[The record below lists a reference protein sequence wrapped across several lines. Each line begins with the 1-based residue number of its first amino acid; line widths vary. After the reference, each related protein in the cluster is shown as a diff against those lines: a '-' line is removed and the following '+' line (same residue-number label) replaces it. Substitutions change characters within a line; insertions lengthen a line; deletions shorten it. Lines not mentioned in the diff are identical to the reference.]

1 MTAYQTIETTSLTNE
16 ADSNLPKEESTSH
29 HKWLAVVAS
38 ALIMG
43 GGTMVVSS
51 LSSLNVNLVMS
62 SEMSL
67 NKGSLVESVVS
78 PYGCDTFFQKE
89 SDDSQVICV
98 GDQGTPT
105 SCCWRYGDCDDHF
118 CWNGP
123 HSMAGPPAWTACKYP
138 GWEYGSPFN
147 GEAFFCVHY
156 R

>member
-138 GWEYGSPFN
+138 GW
-147 GEAFFCVHY
+147 
-156 R
+156 